1 MPAVIVNA
9 DDFGLTEG
17 VTEGIVQAIACGV
30 VTSTTAMACVP
41 GAAERIARWARW
53 VPGRAGAHLQ
63 LTSGRPLTDPALTP
77 TLRGADGAFPAS
89 KKDLTSARTE
99 EIVLEWDAQFRFLR
113 AAGIEPSHIDT
124 HHHVHKFPNVFAAY
138 CAIARRFDVPARAL
152 DAAMRDELRRQ
163 GIPCPDRMVLD
174 YYEGDLSAQRLIA
187 LLEEASAAA
196 DSSTTIEVMC
206 HPGVPCGDLP
216 RLSKYVADRERE
228 LETFCR
234 PGFAADL
241 RGRGFMPATYSTLH
255 SSLLRPAL
263 S

>member
-1 MPAVIVNA
+1 MPRVIINA

-17 VTEGIVQAIACGV
+17 VTQGIARAICAGG

-41 GAAERIARWARW
+41 GTAERLKRWAPW

-63 LTSGRPLTDPALTP
+63 LTSGRPLTGPELTP
-77 TLRGADGAFPAS
+77 TLRGSDGAFPAS
-89 KKDLTSARTE
+89 KKDLTSASTE

-124 HHHVHKFPNVFAAY
+124 HHHVHKFPNVFAAF
-138 CAIARRFDVPARAL
+138 CAIARRFGVPARAL
-152 DAAMRDELRRQ
+152 NPAMREELRQQ
-163 GIPCPDRMVLD
+163 GIPCPDSIVLD

-187 LLEEASAAA
+187 LLEEAGAVA
-196 DSSTTIEVMC
+196 DPPATIEVMC
-206 HPGVPCGDLP
+206 HPGVACEDLP

-228 LETFCR
+228 LETLGR
-234 PGFAADL
+234 PGLAADL
-241 RGRGFMPATYSTLH
+241 RRRGFMPVAYSTLQP
-255 SSLLRPAL
+255 SILGAAL